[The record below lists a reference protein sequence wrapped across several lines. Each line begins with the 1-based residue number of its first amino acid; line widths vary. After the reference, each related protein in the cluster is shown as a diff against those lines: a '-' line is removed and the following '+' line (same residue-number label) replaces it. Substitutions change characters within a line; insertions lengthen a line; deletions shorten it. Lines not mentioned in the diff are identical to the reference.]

1 MTKIIDR
8 TELMRVID
16 SIPLLS
22 QSAALLL
29 QLSANTK
36 HEMKE
41 IIDVVR
47 FDSSLTVHVLRVVNS
62 AAFGLRQSIDSIDRA
77 VTYLGER
84 MVVGIALN
92 DSAGVVFDKK
102 LDGYEGQRGDLW
114 RHDLR
119 AAIASREV
127 AHHAKSEINPDLAFT
142 GGLLHDIGKS
152 VISDFLRGSAHEV
165 LDRIEAQQAADY
177 LAAER
182 AMIGIDHTEAGLEL
196 AKRWNLPEA
205 LQMVIRHHH
214 HPQQAPE
221 EYQTLIYSVHLGDT
235 IAMMGGGGTGA
246 DTLHYQLDGNYTQF
260 LDLTS
265 ANLALI
271 LLDVEEEFRR
281 LTNSLAEN

>member
-8 TELMRVID
+8 AELMRVVER
-16 SIPLLS
+16 IPLLS
-22 QSAALLL
+22 PSAALLL
-29 QLSANTK
+29 QLSARAN

-47 FDSSLTVHVLRVVNS
+47 FDSALTVHVLRVVNS
-62 AAFGLRQSIDSIDRA
+62 AAFGLRQPIEFIDRA
-77 VTYLGER
+77 VAYLGER

-92 DSAGVVFDKK
+92 DSAGMVFDKK

-127 AHHAKSEINPDLAFT
+127 ARHAKNEINPDLAFT
-142 GGLLHDIGKS
+142 GGILHDIGKS
-152 VISDFLRGSAHEV
+152 VISDFLRGSAPEA
-165 LDRIEAQQAADY
+165 LERIETQMAADY

-182 AMIGIDHTEAGLEL
+182 EMIGIDHTEAGLAL
-196 AKRWNLPEA
+196 AERWNLPEA
-205 LQMVIRHHH
+205 LQMVIVHHH
-214 HPQQAPE
+214 RPQQTPE
-221 EYQTLIYSVHLGDT
+221 EYRTLVYSVHLGDT

-260 LDLTS
+260 LELTS

-281 LTNSLAEN
+281 LTNSLAED